1 MGPDE
6 GLLHTVEHNSLVCE
20 VYNVTKNSFCK
31 LSRLQQDAQAFCL
44 KGKRWH
50 RNPKGGPIPPREDD
64 NMRTGTNHLFIPG
77 PTNVPEAVRQAMN
90 VPMQDMRAPDFGDL
104 TLGLF
109 RDLKKLFRT
118 EAGKVIMF
126 PGSGT
131 AAWEAAITNTLSPG
145 DKVLMSRFGQ
155 FSHLWVEMAERM
167 GLQVICIDV
176 PWGAGVP
183 VSEYARVL
191 GSDRGDE
198 IKAVFVTHNETATGV
213 TSDVAAV
220 RRVMDECFHDAL
232 LFVDGV
238 SSIGSIDFRMDDWG
252 VDLAVTGSQKGLM
265 LPAGLGILAISPKAL
280 EAAKRATMRRAYF
293 EFNDMLALNETGY
306 FPYTPPTQLFH
317 GLRKSL
323 DRIMAEGLDNVI
335 ARHHRLAEGVRRGVH
350 AWGMELCAEHRTLWS
365 DTVSAIRVPEGVD
378 ARDVIRIGYARY
390 NASFGSGLAR
400 LAGKVFRIGHLG
412 DLNEGMCLTALSI
425 AELSLVEAGARIDF
439 GSGVGAA
446 QGWYAEAA
454 IQPNTL
460 RLAAE

>member
-1 MGPDE
+1 
-6 GLLHTVEHNSLVCE
+6 
-20 VYNVTKNSFCK
+20 
-31 LSRLQQDAQAFCL
+31 
-44 KGKRWH
+44 
-50 RNPKGGPIPPREDD
+50 
-64 NMRTGTNHLFIPG
+64 MRTGQTHLFIPG
-77 PTNVPEAVRQAMN
+77 PTNVPEVVRQAMN

-109 RDLKKLFRT
+109 EDLKSVLRT
-118 EAGKVIMF
+118 KTGRVMLY

-131 AAWEAAITNTLSPG
+131 GAWEAAITNTLNPG

-155 FSHLWVEMAERM
+155 FSTLWVEMAERL
-167 GLQVICIDV
+167 GLDVEVIDV

-183 VSEYARVL
+183 VKEYARRL
-191 GSDRGDE
+191 GADSKDE

-220 RRVMDECFHDAL
+220 RRAMDECFHEAL

-238 SSIGSIDFRMDDWG
+238 SSVGSIDFHMEDWG

-265 LPAGLGILAISPKAL
+265 LPAGLGILGVSEKAI
-280 EAAKRATMRRAYF
+280 EASRHATMRRAYF
-293 EFNDMLALNETGY
+293 EFGDMLKLNADGY

-323 DRIMAEGLDNVI
+323 DRIKQEGLDNVI
-335 ARHHRLAEGVRRGVH
+335 ARHARLAEGVRRGIA
-350 AWGMELCAEHRTLWS
+350 AWGMDLVAEHRTLYS
-365 DTVSAIRVPEGVD
+365 DTVSAVRVPENVD
-378 ARDVIRIGYARY
+378 ARDVLRIAYEDY

-412 DLNEGMCLTALSI
+412 DMNEGMCLTS
-425 AELSLVEAGARIDF
+425 LSLAEMALVRAGAKIDL

-446 QGWYAEAA
+446 QNWYVSQAA
-454 IQPNTL
+454 QAP
-460 RLAAE
+460 RLSVAAE

>member
-1 MGPDE
+1 
-6 GLLHTVEHNSLVCE
+6 
-20 VYNVTKNSFCK
+20 
-31 LSRLQQDAQAFCL
+31 
-44 KGKRWH
+44 
-50 RNPKGGPIPPREDD
+50 
-64 NMRTGTNHLFIPG
+64 MRTGTNHLFIPG

-109 RDLKKLFRT
+109 ADLKRLFRT
-118 EAGKVIMF
+118 ESGRVMMF

-131 AAWEAAITNTLSPG
+131 AAWEAAMTNTLSPG

-155 FSHLWVEMAERM
+155 FSHLWVEMAERL
-167 GLQVICIDV
+167 GLDVICVDV
-176 PWGAGVP
+176 PWGGGVP
-183 VSEYARVL
+183 VSDYARIL
-191 GSDRGDE
+191 GEDSKGV
-198 IKAVFVTHNETATGV
+198 IKAVFATHNETATGV

-220 RRVMDECFHDAL
+220 RRVMDECGHNAL

-238 SSIGSIDFRMDDWG
+238 SSIGSVDFRMDDWR

-265 LPAGLGILAISPKAL
+265 LPAGLGILAVSEKAI
-280 EAAKRATMRRAYF
+280 EASKAATSRRAYF
-293 EFNDMLALNETGY
+293 EFRDMLTLNETGY

-323 DRIMAEGLDNVI
+323 DRIFAEGLDTVI

-350 AWGMELCAEHRTLWS
+350 AWGFSLCAEHESLQS
-365 DTVSAIRVPEGVD
+365 NTVSAIKVPEGVD
-378 ARDVIRIGYARY
+378 AREVIKIGYARY

-400 LAGKVFRIGHLG
+400 LSGKVFRIGHLG

-425 AELSLVEAGARIDF
+425 AEMALVEAGAKIDF

-446 QGWYAEAA
+446 QGWYAETAVA
-454 IQPNTL
+454 PASL
-460 RLAAE
+460 RHAAE